1 MSELTDTGAGGGAA
15 ATLLGAAPPASG
27 DPAGGAPAGD
37 SGAGDP
43 GTGGDGG
50 ADPDWYNQLSAD
62 VADGEKASL
71 RDFVK
76 ARGAKTI
83 DQLAKG
89 LLDAQRAIHDKGMV
103 KLPGENASDDERAA
117 FNKAIGVPDSAEG
130 YAFEPPV
137 DGEGNPVQLNTDML
151 GRLAKAAHKAGMP
164 AEAYK
169 AVVGEFVAAQME
181 ELAGHNAERQ
191 AEAVDWANGQ
201 GDKRAAK
208 LAAVDRGA
216 QALGLEDGE
225 VLKLRDGLGS
235 KRAMEIMA
243 RLGEGVGE
251 DVLTGGGGGRQSFV
265 NADQA
270 QVQLDQMKGDPTV
283 NAAIFIKGS
292 PESVRYNRLLA
303 IVGEAANRRAAAGG

>member
-1 MSELTDTGAGGGAA
+1 MSDGEGNGGAASVLLGEPGAAGAAADPGAGAGGEAGAPGAGGGE
-15 ATLLGAAPPASG
+15 
-27 DPAGGAPAGD
+27 GGEV
-37 SGAGDP
+37 
-43 GTGGDGG
+43 
-50 ADPDWYNQLSAD
+50 DPDWYANLSTE

-89 LLDAQRAIHDKGMV
+89 LLDAQRAIHDKGIV
-103 KLPGENASDDERAA
+103 KLPGEGASDEDRAA
-117 FNKAIGVPDSAEG
+117 FNKAIGVPETADG
-130 YAFEPPV
+130 YALEAPLDGDGKPV
-137 DGEGNPVQLNTDML
+137 ELNAPLLD
-151 GRLAKAAHKAGMP
+151 RLAKAAHKAGMP

-181 ELAGHNAERQ
+181 EQAGLNVAKQ

-225 VLKLRDGLGS
+225 VHQLRDSLGA
-235 KRAMEIMA
+235 KRAMDIMA

-270 QVQLDQMKGDPTV
+270 QVQLDQMKADPSTS
-283 NAAIFIKGS
+283 AAIFVKGS
-292 PESVRYNRLLA
+292 PENVRYNRLQA